1 MVKINL
7 LFVQLCVFTAIFIF
21 CKQQPVFSQNNNRY
35 DLVKD
40 FGGKAD
46 NKTDN
51 YVAFAKAAETLSRA
65 GGGVLNIPRGKYYIA
80 SYKIMGG
87 VHKNN
92 ITDIIFKNCNNLT
105 IIGNHSVIRLN
116 GNFWRRKDYQQAG
129 VPYNYAYNNSVCVF
143 KLMNCKHVLLKD
155 LTLLGGVNN
164 MRKEEGVVEGESF
177 GIYVADD
184 EPADKSSMIE
194 LKNIATNYFASDGI
208 LIKSNG
214 QDILIDRCRSYKNAR
229 QGLSIV
235 KGKNIRVLNCDFDS
249 TGITGAYGWHGPAA
263 GIDIENEFGFGNLSN
278 VLVKNCNLRG
288 NYGFQIVTN
297 LSSDHVVI
305 DSCFISDLT
314 AGYSKTLNGV
324 GMYSLNSI
332 LSNSIIFGS
341 IQVDLSDQI
350 YKGTIEQEIHK
361 NIIYSGSR
369 GIVSADF
376 SRPVNITDNILV
388 MLPKPHLDDYFPY
401 IQNSNCRFNRNIVVV
416 HADRLKKEPKQVTAL
431 VQNSKELK
439 EVFWLI
445 NGFDIPVE
453 KQKGVYFIPAAN
465 GYKLMEN
472 QFFSESD
479 IIARFGIDKKNVLT
493 NSQVKKILAAELFK
507 AYVQKS
513 FNLNY
518 LKQAN
523 EVRKFTRGIVAGL
536 NK

>member
-1 MVKINL
+1 MVKTNL
-7 LFVQLCVFTAIFIF
+7 LLVQLCIFAATFIC

-40 FGGKAD
+40 FGAKAD

-51 YVAFAKAAETLSRA
+51 YVAFLKAAETLSRA
-65 GGGVLNIPRGKYYIA
+65 GGGVLNIPRGEYYIA
-80 SYKIMGG
+80 SYKIADG
-87 VHKNN
+87 VNKNN
-92 ITDIIFKNCNNLT
+92 ITDVIFRNCNNLT
-105 IIGNHSVIRLN
+105 IIGNQSVIRLN

-155 LTLLGGVNN
+155 LTLLGGVND

-177 GIYVADD
+177 GIYIADD
-184 EPADKSSMIE
+184 EPAYKSSNIE
-194 LKNIATNYFASDGI
+194 LRNITTNYFASDGI
-208 LIKSNG
+208 ILKSNG
-214 QDILIDRCRSYKNAR
+214 QDILIDHCRSYKNAR

-235 KGKNIRVLNCDFDS
+235 KGKNIRVLNSDFDS

-278 VLVKNCNLRG
+278 VLVRNCNLRG
-288 NYGFQIVTN
+288 NYGFQIVSN
-297 LSSDHVVI
+297 LSADHVVI

-324 GMYSLNSI
+324 GMYSLYST
-332 LSNSIIFGS
+332 LSNSIIFGN

-350 YKGTIEQEIHK
+350 YKGPVEQEINK

-388 MLPKPHLDDYFPY
+388 MLPNPHLDDYFPY

-416 HADRLKKEPKQVTAL
+416 HADRLKKEPNQVTAL
-431 VQNSKELK
+431 VQNTKELK
-439 EVFWLI
+439 EDFWLI
-445 NGFDIPVE
+445 NGFNMPLE
-453 KQKGVYFIPAAN
+453 KQKAVYYIPAAN

-479 IIARFGIDKKNVLT
+479 IIARFGIAKKNVLT
-493 NSQVKKILAAELFK
+493 SAQLKKILAAKLFT
-507 AYVQKS
+507 AYAQKS
-513 FNLNY
+513 FNPDY

-523 EVRKFTRGIVAGL
+523 DVRKFTQSIVADA